1 MVMVFLA
8 AALASWI
15 GLEGVFGAFLAGLVL
30 NRFIPG
36 RSTLM
41 GRLEFVGNAIFIPYF
56 LIGVGMLI
64 DVKVFT
70 SGWATIYIAAVMSAV
85 AMSTKWLAALLT
97 QKVFG
102 LTSTDRSIMYQ
113 LSNAHTAVALAVVTI
128 GYSMGLF
135 GVEILNG
142 TVVMIL
148 ITCSVSSMGTA
159 AAAARLKVQ
168 IIEQT
173 DEELTR
179 DESSTMP
186 RTLIAVSSPSDGS
199 RHRRPGSVNAFSRLV
214 GAWRFLRAACAQ
226 R

>member
-1 MVMVFLA
+1 
-8 AALASWI
+8 
-15 GLEGVFGAFLAGLVL
+15 
-30 NRFIPG
+30 
-36 RSTLM
+36 
-41 GRLEFVGNAIFIPYF
+41 
-56 LIGVGMLI
+56 MLI

-159 AAAARLKVQ
+159 AAV
-168 IIEQT
+168 
-173 DEELTR
+173 
-179 DESSTMP
+179 P
-186 RTLIAVSSPSDGS
+186 V
-199 RHRRPGSVNAFSRLV
+199 
-214 GAWRFLRAACAQ
+214 
-226 R
+226 